1 MKKLK
6 VHLAHEYV
14 VMSLKVILGP
24 MFAGKSSTALQMI
37 RSITSLGIVP
47 FSITSC
53 IDTRYDP
60 SAKSICTHSG
70 DSEPAVGVHL
80 LSSVLD
86 LPSYKEALYVII
98 EEGQFFPDLHDT
110 VLRMVEEHG
119 KHVTVFGLDGDSE
132 RKPFGQILDLIPK
145 ADSYVKLTALCK
157 MCRDGTVGVFTA
169 KMAQGQGQGNEQ
181 VCIGGENLYMAVCRK
196 HFLESHAMR

>member
-1 MKKLK
+1 
-6 VHLAHEYV
+6 
-14 VMSLKVILGP
+14 

-37 RSITSLGIVP
+37 RSMTSLGIVP
-47 FSITSC
+47 CSITSC
-53 IDTRYDP
+53 IDTRYD
-60 SAKSICTHSG
+60 SLAKSICTHSG
-70 DSEPAVGVHL
+70 DSEAAVGVHL

-110 VLRMVEEHG
+110 VLVMVEEHG
-119 KHVTVFGLDGDSE
+119 KDVTVFGLDGDSQ

-157 MCRDGTVGVFTA
+157 ICRDGTVGIFTA
-169 KMAQGQGQGNEQ
+169 RMARQSNEQ

>member
-1 MKKLK
+1 
-6 VHLAHEYV
+6 
-14 VMSLKVILGP
+14 MSLKLTIGP

-37 RSITSLGIVP
+37 RSIKSLGIVP

-53 IDTRYDP
+53 NDTRYDS

-70 DSEPAVGVHL
+70 DSEAAVGVHL
-80 LSSVLD
+80 LSAVLD

-110 VLRMVEEHG
+110 VLLMVEEHR
-119 KHVTVFGLDGDSE
+119 KHVAVFGLDGDSE
-132 RKPFGQILDLIPK
+132 RKPFGQVLDLIPK
-145 ADSYVKLTALCK
+145 ADTYVKLTALCK
-157 MCRDGTVGVFTA
+157 ICRDGTVGIFTA
-169 KMAQGQGQGNEQ
+169 RMVEGQEQ
-181 VCIGGENLYMAVCRK
+181 VCIGGENVYMAVCRK